1 MSYQFTQRVTLPAA
15 AACIMAAAPAG
26 AQDLQSVRREIQEM
40 RQLYDSRLAQ
50 MKADYETRIKDM
62 EQRLKSAEDAT
73 AVATDKAVAAQ
84 QTAAQA
90 AQAGPADAAIGTS
103 KNSDN
108 AFNPAISAVLDGKFG
123 VFSTNP
129 NTYKIPGFML
139 GDETSP
145 GKRGIALG
153 ESEIGLSANV
163 DQALY
168 GNVTLS
174 FSSENTVSVEEAFLQ
189 TTALPYGL
197 KVKAGRFFSDIGYLN
212 NQHAHTWD
220 FADTALPYRAMLNT
234 QYDDDGVQLK
244 WVAPTTTFV
253 EIGSEVFR
261 GDAFPAA
268 GAKNAGL
275 GSYTAFTHVGGDIN
289 DSSSYRTGLS
299 WLHTEARNRINGP
312 DTFTGRD
319 NLFILDGVYKWAPDG
334 NPVERNLKLQ
344 GEFFYRR
351 EAGDLNGMT
360 FGGDHQLGWY
370 AQAVYQFMPDWRV
383 GVRYDG
389 VSASQLNSS
398 FAGTVLDSRGTT
410 PQRESIMADYST
422 SEFGRFRLQYN
433 HDESRPKTDHQ
444 ALLQYTISLGAHG
457 AHSY

>member
-1 MSYQFTQRVTLPAA
+1 
-15 AACIMAAAPAG
+15 
-26 AQDLQSVRREIQEM
+26 
-40 RQLYDSRLAQ
+40 
-50 MKADYETRIKDM
+50 MKADYEARIQDM

-129 NTYKIPGFML
+129 STYKIPGFML

-212 NQHAHTWD
+212 NQHAAYLGLRRHG
-220 FADTALPYRAMLNT
+220 AAL
-234 QYDDDGVQLK
+234 
-244 WVAPTTTFV
+244 
-253 EIGSEVFR
+253 S
-261 GDAFPAA
+261 GDAQHA
-268 GAKNAGL
+268 
-275 GSYTAFTHVGGDIN
+275 I
-289 DSSSYRTGLS
+289 
-299 WLHTEARNRINGP
+299 
-312 DTFTGRD
+312 
-319 NLFILDGVYKWAPDG
+319 
-334 NPVERNLKLQ
+334 
-344 GEFFYRR
+344 RR
-351 EAGDLNGMT
+351 
-360 FGGDHQLGWY
+360 
-370 AQAVYQFMPDWRV
+370 
-383 GVRYDG
+383 
-389 VSASQLNSS
+389 
-398 FAGTVLDSRGTT
+398 
-410 PQRESIMADYST
+410 
-422 SEFGRFRLQYN
+422 
-433 HDESRPKTDHQ
+433 
-444 ALLQYTISLGAHG
+444 
-457 AHSY
+457 